1 MDGIGIARRPRLH
14 YRKALLASTAPSVD
28 VNDPTDGIRVGYSHG
43 YGYLWDQLLRARRAR
58 FFCCPFFSA
67 GENSSCRV
75 LLISSWIFSEEDSR
89 VKAITED
96 FLLRALNYS
105 INLEWSLD
113 GICSTFHSHPLCQS
127 PTHCFLHPS
136 TISLEICIWLH

>member
-1 MDGIGIARRPRLH
+1 MREEMLGGRRTWRTQRRLSRRCRQSSARRLRMN
-14 YRKALLASTAPSVD
+14 RAEMIM
-28 VNDPTDGIRVGYSHG
+28 GG
-43 YGYLWDQLLRARRAR
+43 YGYLWDVARRTR
-58 FFCCPFFSA
+58 FFSCPFFLMVRTLHVVFC
-67 GENSSCRV
+67 SSPHEYSRRR
-75 LLISSWIFSEEDSR
+75 IEDSR